1 MEKKIEY
8 YEEEGMSD
16 YVEHLGNS
24 SMEECIESWKDTLEN
39 EIDYPYEIIIYG
51 YAEKNKSDYVPSGKE
66 ILNDIYD
73 ELYNNGFINDYSEEY
88 YTEDLTKCAN
98 SLSESI
104 KKDVQPYYEAIKK
117 YIVKVNEKSFEIIK
131 EEDFK

>member
-1 MEKKIEY
+1 MERKIEY
-8 YEEEGMSD
+8 YEEEGIAD
-16 YVEHLGNS
+16 YTEHLSNS
-24 SMEECIESWKDTLEN
+24 SMDECIESWRDSLDE
-39 EIDYPYEIIIYG
+39 EINYPCEIIVYG
-51 YAEKNKSDYVPSGKE
+51 YAEKNKDDYVPSGKE

-117 YIVKVNEKSFEIIK
+117 YLVCVTKDSFEIID
-131 EEDFK
+131 EGDFE